1 MANQRYEPCWY
12 SGNKVPNCPGTHQ
25 PERPAFLPAGRWPHC
40 SLPYAQVFLSDP
52 SPDTSML
59 MSLSEAL
66 EITVNELLS
75 AEKISPENYSMK
87 AEETIM
93 TLMKENEAGKR
104 THLISQIIGLLLII
118 LAFVLIFA
126 ISAGTETIALFLDS
140 ASFVFLLII
149 SVGVVLL
156 SGARDRESVLML
168 LSKTVIPIGIVIAIV
183 SFIIFMALIND
194 LSVIGPNL
202 CVIMLSILYSCI
214 AKIIIE
220 IMISKRRQ

>member
-1 MANQRYEPCWY
+1 MMTNDIGKFIQEIRKEKGLTQKELAELIGVSDKTISKWEN
-12 SGNKVPNCPGTHQ
+12 GT
-25 PERPAFLPAGRWPHC
+25 
-40 SLPYAQVFLSDP
+40 S

-140 ASFVFLLII
+140 ASFVFLLTASISWTILLLFFVKTII
-149 SVGVVLL
+149 NS
-156 SGARDRESVLML
+156 
-168 LSKTVIPIGIVIAIV
+168 
-183 SFIIFMALIND
+183 
-194 LSVIGPNL
+194 
-202 CVIMLSILYSCI
+202 
-214 AKIIIE
+214 KIIRWELPFWIF
-220 IMISKRRQ
+220 IKI

>member
-1 MANQRYEPCWY
+1 MMTNDIGKFIQEIRKEKGLTQKELAELIGVSDKTISKWEN
-12 SGNKVPNCPGTHQ
+12 GN
-25 PERPAFLPAGRWPHC
+25 
-40 SLPYAQVFLSDP
+40 S

-140 ASFVFLLII
+140 AGFVFLLII

>member
-1 MANQRYEPCWY
+1 MMTNDIGKFIQEIRKEKGLTQKELAELIGVSDKTISKWEN
-12 SGNKVPNCPGTHQ
+12 GN
-25 PERPAFLPAGRWPHC
+25 
-40 SLPYAQVFLSDP
+40 S

-126 ISAGTETIALFLDS
+126 ISAGTETIALFWDS

>member
-1 MANQRYEPCWY
+1 MMTNDIGKFIQEIRKEKGLTQKELAELIGVSDKTISKWEN
-12 SGNKVPNCPGTHQ
+12 GN
-25 PERPAFLPAGRWPHC
+25 
-40 SLPYAQVFLSDP
+40 S

-66 EITVNELLS
+66 EVTVNELLS
-75 AEKISPENYSMK
+75 AERIAPENYSMK

-93 TLMKENEAGKR
+93 TLIKENEAGKR

-118 LAFVLIFA
+118 LAFVLIFVV
-126 ISAGTETIALFLDS
+126 SAGTETIALFLDS

-168 LSKTVIPIGIVIAIV
+168 LSKTVIPIGAVIAIV

-220 IMISKRRQ
+220 VMITKRRQ

>member
-1 MANQRYEPCWY
+1 MMTNDIGKFIQEIRKEKGLTQKELAELIGVSDKTISKWEN
-12 SGNKVPNCPGTHQ
+12 GN
-25 PERPAFLPAGRWPHC
+25 
-40 SLPYAQVFLSDP
+40 S

-66 EITVNELLS
+66 EVTVNELLS
-75 AEKISPENYSMK
+75 AERIAPENYSMK

-93 TLMKENEAGKR
+93 TLIKENEAGKR

-118 LAFVLIFA
+118 LAFVLIFVV
-126 ISAGTETIALFLDS
+126 SAGTETIALFLDS

-168 LSKTVIPIGIVIAIV
+168 LSKTVIPIGAVIAIV

-220 IMISKRRQ
+220 IMIAKRR

>member
-1 MANQRYEPCWY
+1 MMTNDIGKFIQEIRKEKGLTQKELAELIGVSDKTISKWEN
-12 SGNKVPNCPGTHQ
+12 GN
-25 PERPAFLPAGRWPHC
+25 
-40 SLPYAQVFLSDP
+40 S

-66 EITVNELLS
+66 EVTVNELLS
-75 AEKISPENYSMK
+75 AERIAPENYSMK

-93 TLMKENEAGKR
+93 TLIKENEAGKR

-118 LAFVLIFA
+118 LAFVLIFV

-168 LSKTVIPIGIVIAIV
+168 LSKTVIPIGLVIAIV

-220 IMISKRRQ
+220 VMIAKRRQ

>member
-1 MANQRYEPCWY
+1 MMTNDIGKFIQEIRKEKGLTQKELAELIGVSDKTISKWEN
-12 SGNKVPNCPGTHQ
+12 GN
-25 PERPAFLPAGRWPHC
+25 
-40 SLPYAQVFLSDP
+40 S

-66 EITVNELLS
+66 EVTVNELLS
-75 AEKISPENYSMK
+75 AERIAPENYSMK

-93 TLMKENEAGKR
+93 TLIKENEAGKR

-118 LAFVLIFA
+118 LAFVLIFVV
-126 ISAGTETIALFLDS
+126 SAGTETIALFLDS

-168 LSKTVIPIGIVIAIV
+168 LSKTVIPIGAVIAIV

-202 CVIMLSILYSCI
+202 CVIVLSILYSCI

>member
-1 MANQRYEPCWY
+1 MMTNDIGKFIQEIRKEKGLTQKELAELIGVSDKTISKWEN
-12 SGNKVPNCPGTHQ
+12 GN
-25 PERPAFLPAGRWPHC
+25 
-40 SLPYAQVFLSDP
+40 S

-66 EITVNELLS
+66 EVTVNELLS
-75 AEKISPENYSMK
+75 AERIAPENYSMK

-93 TLMKENEAGKR
+93 TLIKENEAGKR

-118 LAFVLIFA
+118 LAFVLIFVV
-126 ISAGTETIALFLDS
+126 SAGTETIALFLDS

-156 SGARDRESVLML
+156 SGARDRDSVLML
-168 LSKTVIPIGIVIAIV
+168 LSKTVIPIGLAIAIV
-183 SFIIFMALIND
+183 EFVIFMALISD
-194 LSVIGPNL
+194 FSYIGPNL
-202 CVIMLSILYSCI
+202 CVITLSILYSCI

-220 IMISKRRQ
+220 IMITKRRQ

>member
-1 MANQRYEPCWY
+1 MMTNDIGKFIQEIRKEKRLTQKELAELIGVSDKTISKWEN
-12 SGNKVPNCPGTHQ
+12 GN
-25 PERPAFLPAGRWPHC
+25 
-40 SLPYAQVFLSDP
+40 S

-66 EITVNELLS
+66 EVTVNELLS
-75 AEKISPENYSMK
+75 AERISPENYSMK

-104 THLISQIIGLLLII
+104 THLISQVIGLLLII
-118 LAFVLIFA
+118 LAFILIFV
-126 ISAGTETIALFLDS
+126 ISAGTETIVLFLDS

-156 SGARDRESVLML
+156 SGARERNSVLRL
-168 LSKTVIPIGIVIAIV
+168 LSKTVIPIGLVIAIV
-183 SFIIFMALIND
+183 DFIIFIALIND

-202 CVIMLSILYSCI
+202 CVIMLSIFYSCI

-220 IMISKRRQ
+220 IMIAKRR

>member
-1 MANQRYEPCWY
+1 MMTNDIGKFIQEIRKEKGLTQKELAELIGVSDKTISKWET
-12 SGNKVPNCPGTHQ
+12 GN
-25 PERPAFLPAGRWPHC
+25 
-40 SLPYAQVFLSDP
+40 S

>member
-1 MANQRYEPCWY
+1 MMTNDIGKFIQEIRKEKGLTQKELAELIGVSDKTISKWEN
-12 SGNKVPNCPGTHQ
+12 GN
-25 PERPAFLPAGRWPHC
+25 
-40 SLPYAQVFLSDP
+40 S

-202 CVIMLSILYSCI
+202 CVIMLSILYSYI

>member
-1 MANQRYEPCWY
+1 MMTNDIGKFIQEIRKEKGLTQKELAELIGVSDKTISKWEN
-12 SGNKVPNCPGTHQ
+12 GN
-25 PERPAFLPAGRWPHC
+25 
-40 SLPYAQVFLSDP
+40 S

-126 ISAGTETIALFLDS
+126 ISAGTETSALFWDS
-140 ASFVFLLII
+140 ARFVFLLIM

>member
-1 MANQRYEPCWY
+1 MMTNDIGKFIQEIRKEKGLTQKELAELIGVSDKTISKWEN
-12 SGNKVPNCPGTHQ
+12 GN
-25 PERPAFLPAGRWPHC
+25 
-40 SLPYAQVFLSDP
+40 S

-59 MSLSEAL
+59 MSLNEAL
-66 EITVNELLS
+66 EVTVNELLS
-75 AEKISPENYSMK
+75 AERIAPENYSMK

-93 TLMKENEAGKR
+93 TLIKENEAGKR

-118 LAFVLIFA
+118 LAFVLIFV

-156 SGARDRESVLML
+156 SGARDRDSVLML
-168 LSKTVIPIGIVIAIV
+168 LSKTVIPIGLVIAIV
-183 SFIIFMALIND
+183 EFIIFMALICD
-194 LSVIGPNL
+194 LSYIGPNL
-202 CVIMLSILYSCI
+202 CVITLSILYSCI

-220 IMISKRRQ
+220 IMITKRRQ

>member
-1 MANQRYEPCWY
+1 MMTNDIGKFIQEIRKEKGLTQKELAELIGVSDKTISKWEN
-12 SGNKVPNCPGTHQ
+12 GN
-25 PERPAFLPAGRWPHC
+25 
-40 SLPYAQVFLSDP
+40 S

-66 EITVNELLS
+66 EVTVNELLS
-75 AEKISPENYSMK
+75 AERIAPENYSMK

-118 LAFVLIFA
+118 LAFVLIFV

-168 LSKTVIPIGIVIAIV
+168 LSKTVIPIGAVIAIV

-202 CVIMLSILYSCI
+202 CVIVLSILYSCI

>member
-1 MANQRYEPCWY
+1 MMTNDIGKFIQEIRKEKGLTQKELAELIGVSDKTISKWEN
-12 SGNKVPNCPGTHQ
+12 GN
-25 PERPAFLPAGRWPHC
+25 
-40 SLPYAQVFLSDP
+40 S

-66 EITVNELLS
+66 EVTVNELLS
-75 AEKISPENYSMK
+75 AERISPENYSMK

-93 TLMKENEAGKR
+93 TLMKENEAGRR
-104 THLISQIIGLLLII
+104 THLISQVIGLLLII
-118 LAFVLIFA
+118 LAFVLIFVV
-126 ISAGTETIALFLDS
+126 SAGTETIALFLDS

-156 SGARDRESVLML
+156 SGARERNSVLRL
-168 LSKTVIPIGIVIAIV
+168 LSKTVIPIGLVIAIV
-183 SFIIFMALIND
+183 DFIIFIALIND

-220 IMISKRRQ
+220 IMIAKRR

>member
-1 MANQRYEPCWY
+1 MMTNDIGKFIQEIRKEKGLTQKELAELIGVSDKTISKWEN
-12 SGNKVPNCPGTHQ
+12 GN
-25 PERPAFLPAGRWPHC
+25 
-40 SLPYAQVFLSDP
+40 S

-66 EITVNELLS
+66 EVTVNELLS
-75 AEKISPENYSMK
+75 AERIAPENYSMK

-93 TLMKENEAGKR
+93 TLIKENEAGKR

-118 LAFVLIFA
+118 LAFVLIFVV
-126 ISAGTETIALFLDS
+126 SAGTETIALFLDS

-168 LSKTVIPIGIVIAIV
+168 LSKTVIPIGAVIAIV

-220 IMISKRRQ
+220 VMIAKRK

>member
-1 MANQRYEPCWY
+1 MMTNDIGKFIQEIRKEKGLTQKELAELIGVSDKTISKWEN
-12 SGNKVPNCPGTHQ
+12 GN
-25 PERPAFLPAGRWPHC
+25 
-40 SLPYAQVFLSDP
+40 S

-66 EITVNELLS
+66 EVTVNELLS
-75 AEKISPENYSMK
+75 AERIAPENYSMK

-104 THLISQIIGLLLII
+104 MHIISQVIGLLLII
-118 LAFVLIFA
+118 LAFVLIFV

-168 LSKTVIPIGIVIAIV
+168 LSKTVIPIGAVIAIV

-220 IMISKRRQ
+220 VMITKRRQ

>member
-1 MANQRYEPCWY
+1 MCIARKRDEIRAQFFRKTPQAID
-12 SGNKVPNCPGTHQ
+12 S
-25 PERPAFLPAGRWPHC
+25 AFTK
-40 SLPYAQVFLSDP
+40 
-52 SPDTSML
+52 TSF
-59 MSLSEAL
+59 
-66 EITVNELLS
+66 
-75 AEKISPENYSMK
+75 
-87 AEETIM
+87 
-93 TLMKENEAGKR
+93 
-104 THLISQIIGLLLII
+104 SQ
-118 LAFVLIFA
+118 A
-126 ISAGTETIALFLDS
+126 TQTIALFLDS

>member
-1 MANQRYEPCWY
+1 MMTNDIGKFIQEIRKEKGLTQKELAELIGVSDKTISKWEN
-12 SGNKVPNCPGTHQ
+12 GN
-25 PERPAFLPAGRWPHC
+25 
-40 SLPYAQVFLSDP
+40 S

-66 EITVNELLS
+66 EVTVNELLS
-75 AEKISPENYSMK
+75 AERIAPENYSMK

-93 TLMKENEAGKR
+93 TLIKENEAGKR

-118 LAFVLIFA
+118 LAFVLIFV

-156 SGARDRESVLML
+156 SGARDRESVLVL
-168 LSKTVIPIGIVIAIV
+168 LSKTVIPIGFVIAIV

-220 IMISKRRQ
+220 VMITKRRQ

>member
-1 MANQRYEPCWY
+1 MMTKDIGKFIQEIRKEKGLTQKELAELIGVSDKTISKWEN
-12 SGNKVPNCPGTHQ
+12 GN
-25 PERPAFLPAGRWPHC
+25 
-40 SLPYAQVFLSDP
+40 SL
-52 SPDTSML
+52 PDTSML

-93 TLMKENEAGKR
+93 TLMKENEAGKK
-104 THLISQIIGLLLII
+104 THLISKVIGLLFII
-118 LAFVLIFA
+118 LAFILIFV

-140 ASFVFLLII
+140 ASFVLLLII

-156 SGARDRESVLML
+156 SSARDRDSILML

-194 LSVIGPNL
+194 LSVIGPKL
-202 CVIMLSILYSCI
+202 CVILLSVLYSCI

-220 IMISKRRQ
+220 IMIVKRR

>member
-1 MANQRYEPCWY
+1 MMTNDIGKFIQEIRKEKGLTQKELAELIGVSDKTISKWEN
-12 SGNKVPNCPGTHQ
+12 GN
-25 PERPAFLPAGRWPHC
+25 
-40 SLPYAQVFLSDP
+40 S

-66 EITVNELLS
+66 EVTVNELLS
-75 AEKISPENYSMK
+75 AERIAPENYSMK

-93 TLMKENEAGKR
+93 TLIKENEAGKR
-104 THLISQIIGLLLII
+104 THLISQIIGLLFII
-118 LAFVLIFA
+118 LAFVLIFVV
-126 ISAGTETIALFLDS
+126 SAGTETIALFLDS

-168 LSKTVIPIGIVIAIV
+168 LSKTVIPIGAVIAIV

-220 IMISKRRQ
+220 VMITKRRQ

>member
-1 MANQRYEPCWY
+1 MMTNDIGKFIQEIRKEKGLTQKELAELIGVSDKTISKWEN
-12 SGNKVPNCPGTHQ
+12 GN
-25 PERPAFLPAGRWPHC
+25 
-40 SLPYAQVFLSDP
+40 S

-66 EITVNELLS
+66 EVTVNELLS
-75 AEKISPENYSMK
+75 AERISPENYSMK

-104 THLISQIIGLLLII
+104 MHIISQIIGLLFII
-118 LAFVLIFA
+118 LAFVLIFV

-168 LSKTVIPIGIVIAIV
+168 LSKTVIPIGAVIAIV

-202 CVIMLSILYSCI
+202 CVIVLSILYSCI

-220 IMISKRRQ
+220 IMI

>member
-1 MANQRYEPCWY
+1 MMTNDIGKFIQEIRKEKGLTQKELAELIGVSDKTISKWEN
-12 SGNKVPNCPGTHQ
+12 GN
-25 PERPAFLPAGRWPHC
+25 
-40 SLPYAQVFLSDP
+40 S

-66 EITVNELLS
+66 EVTVNELLS
-75 AEKISPENYSMK
+75 AERIAPENYSMK

-93 TLMKENEAGKR
+93 TLIKENEAGKR

-118 LAFVLIFA
+118 LAFVLIFVV
-126 ISAGTETIALFLDS
+126 SAGTETIALFLDS
-140 ASFVFLLII
+140 ASFVFLLIV

-168 LSKTVIPIGIVIAIV
+168 LSKTVIPIGAVIAIV

-214 AKIIIE
+214 AKVIIE
-220 IMISKRRQ
+220 VMITKRRQ

>member
-1 MANQRYEPCWY
+1 MMTNDIGKFIQEIRKEKGLTQKELAELIGVSDKTISKWEN
-12 SGNKVPNCPGTHQ
+12 GN
-25 PERPAFLPAGRWPHC
+25 
-40 SLPYAQVFLSDP
+40 S

-149 SVGVVLL
+149 SVGIVLL

>member
-1 MANQRYEPCWY
+1 MMTNDIGKFIQEIRKEKGLTQKELAELIGVSDKTISKWEN
-12 SGNKVPNCPGTHQ
+12 GN
-25 PERPAFLPAGRWPHC
+25 
-40 SLPYAQVFLSDP
+40 S

-66 EITVNELLS
+66 EVTVNELLS
-75 AEKISPENYSMK
+75 AERIAPENYSMK

-93 TLMKENEAGKR
+93 TLIKENEAGKR
-104 THLISQIIGLLLII
+104 MHLISQIIGLLLII
-118 LAFVLIFA
+118 LAFVLIFVV
-126 ISAGTETIALFLDS
+126 SAGTETIALFLDS

-168 LSKTVIPIGIVIAIV
+168 LSKTVIPIGAVIAIV

-220 IMISKRRQ
+220 VMITKRRQ

>member
-1 MANQRYEPCWY
+1 MMTNDIGKFIQEIRKEKGLTQKELAELIGVSDKTISKWEN
-12 SGNKVPNCPGTHQ
+12 GN
-25 PERPAFLPAGRWPHC
+25 
-40 SLPYAQVFLSDP
+40 S

-66 EITVNELLS
+66 EVTVNELLS
-75 AEKISPENYSMK
+75 AERIAPENYSMK

-93 TLMKENEAGKR
+93 TLIKENEAGKR

-118 LAFVLIFA
+118 LAFVLIFVV
-126 ISAGTETIALFLDS
+126 SAGTETIALFLDS

-168 LSKTVIPIGIVIAIV
+168 LSKTVIPIGVVIAIV

-220 IMISKRRQ
+220 VMITKRRQ

>member
-1 MANQRYEPCWY
+1 MMTNDIGKFIQEIRKEKGLTQKELAELIGVSDKTISKWEN
-12 SGNKVPNCPGTHQ
+12 GN
-25 PERPAFLPAGRWPHC
+25 
-40 SLPYAQVFLSDP
+40 S

-126 ISAGTETIALFLDS
+126 IFAGTETIALFLDS

>member
-1 MANQRYEPCWY
+1 MMTNDIGKFIQEIRKEKGLTQKELAELIGVSDKTISKWEN
-12 SGNKVPNCPGTHQ
+12 GN
-25 PERPAFLPAGRWPHC
+25 
-40 SLPYAQVFLSDP
+40 S

-104 THLISQIIGLLLII
+104 RHLISQIIGLLLII

>member
-1 MANQRYEPCWY
+1 
-12 SGNKVPNCPGTHQ
+12 
-25 PERPAFLPAGRWPHC
+25 
-40 SLPYAQVFLSDP
+40 
-52 SPDTSML
+52 ML

-118 LAFVLIFA
+118 LAFVLIFE

-220 IMISKRRQ
+220 IMISKSNLVNSQELF